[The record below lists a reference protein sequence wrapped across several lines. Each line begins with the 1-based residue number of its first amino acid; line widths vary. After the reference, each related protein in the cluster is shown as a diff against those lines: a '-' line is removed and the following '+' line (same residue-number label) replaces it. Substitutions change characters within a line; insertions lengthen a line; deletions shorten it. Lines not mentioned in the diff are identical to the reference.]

1 MLRLTMHLLVM
12 GAAVNP
18 EALTQVRAMLS
29 HRVTTPE
36 ALMAA
41 RGPTIRSGYGPNPNG
56 AKLNT
61 AGIRRR
67 RFKRLHGE
75 G

>member
-1 MLRLTMHLLVM
+1 MHSLVM

-18 EALTQVRAMLS
+18 EALTQVCAMQS

-41 RGPTIRSGYGPNPNG
+41 AKATVRCDDRPNRNG
-56 AKLNT
+56 AKLNA

-67 RFKRLHGE
+67 RLERPRSE